1 MEEFT
6 LQQVTRCVTSGFNE
20 NIWAPHTTLLCFS
33 CQTLML
39 NKTNRKHKNTS
50 LSVLPPPLSNT
61 NKATKWFI
69 ATVPPKELKLTS
81 CPQSLVKSSREV
93 ESIKDIPRL
102 ILCS

>member
-6 LQQVTRCVTSGFNE
+6 LQQVTRYVTSGFNE

-39 NKTNRKHKNTS
+39 DKTNRKHKTTS
-50 LSVLPPPLSNT
+50 LSVLPPPLSNI

-69 ATVPPKELKLTS
+69 ATVPSKELKLTS
-81 CPQSLVKSSREV
+81 CPQSLVKSS
-93 ESIKDIPRL
+93 
-102 ILCS
+102 